1 MVFHAD
7 CVDGGER
14 KGGNND
20 NDNDNDNDNGSGTI
34 QIIPLRLSADIR
46 PNDELDTL
54 ILRSLEQRQ
63 EQIFDNDVLVV
74 AHKIVSKAEGRVI
87 NLEHIKP
94 SAESLKIAAED
105 DKDPRIIELIL
116 DESKDM
122 IRHSNGVIIVETRH
136 GFICANAGVDQSNV
150 EDSINHAVLLPVDAD
165 ASANKIR
172 ESLREKT
179 GGKDFAV
186 IITDTFGRPFREGQ
200 TNVAIGIAG
209 IEPIKSYV
217 GSADMYGKKLRVT
230 EIAVV
235 DEIASAAELA
245 MGKLER
251 VPVVIIRGYKYQ
263 KPEKECSAVSKLIRP
278 KEKDLFR

>member
-1 MVFHAD
+1 VIFHAD

-20 NDNDNDNDNGSGTI
+20 NDNGNDTI

-46 PNDELDTL
+46 PNDELDEL

-74 AHKIVSKAEGRVI
+74 AHKIVSKAEGRVV

-94 SAESLKIAAED
+94 SLESLKIAEED
-105 DKDPRIIELIL
+105 GKDPRIIELIL
-116 DESKDM
+116 DESKEM

-150 EDSINHAVLLPVDAD
+150 EDSVNHAVLLPVDAD

-179 GGKDFAV
+179 AGKDFAV
-186 IITDTFGRPFREGQ
+186 VITDTFGRPFREGQ
-200 TNVAIGIAG
+200 TNIAIGIAG

-263 KPEKECSAVSKLIRP
+263 KPKKETGAISKLIRP